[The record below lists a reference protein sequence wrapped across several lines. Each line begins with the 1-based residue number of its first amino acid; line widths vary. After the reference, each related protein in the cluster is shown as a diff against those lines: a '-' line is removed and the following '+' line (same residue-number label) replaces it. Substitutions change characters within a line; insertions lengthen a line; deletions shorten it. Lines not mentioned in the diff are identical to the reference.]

1 MLRRNVVRCCVVAMC
16 NAVLCGGGEVRAT
29 AHRGSGGSVTWG
41 ATWAW
46 EDLGG
51 GGGGGATAP
60 STLTLITLHGK
71 VGDSI
76 DSHYRGLGKA
86 LGKSWKPD
94 AVKALKTLSGF
105 TPGARTIHL
114 LEIPEEQIRF
124 KIGTLVLV
132 GRFTFKSSLGL

>member
-1 MLRRNVVRCCVVAMC
+1 MLRRNVVRCCVV
-16 NAVLCGGGEVRAT
+16 VVRSEPPPTVGQGGRSPGGRPGPGKIWEVEVEGGDT
-29 AHRGSGGSVTWG
+29 A
-41 ATWAW
+41 A
-46 EDLGG
+46 
-51 GGGGGATAP
+51 

-76 DSHYRGLGKA
+76 DSHYQGLGKA

-114 LEIPEEQIRF
+114 LD
-124 KIGTLVLV
+124 
-132 GRFTFKSSLGL
+132 S

>member
-1 MLRRNVVRCCVVAMC
+1 MGQ
-16 NAVLCGGGEVRAT
+16 GGRSPGGRPGPGKIWEVEVEGGDT
-29 AHRGSGGSVTWG
+29 AAIHFDPHYL
-41 ATWAW
+41 AW
-46 EDLGG
+46 EG
-51 GGGGGATAP
+51 
-60 STLTLITLHGK
+60 
-71 VGDSI
+71 GDSI

-124 KIGTLVLV
+124 
-132 GRFTFKSSLGL
+132 